1 MAEQQRF
8 DPLMELLKDS
18 PPKNALEFR
27 ATLDAFA
34 LAGNG
39 ALPEIG
45 GSEDDVTLFS
55 AGGVDVTADIHV
67 PKGDGPFPVLVY
79 LHGGGWIMG
88 SPKTHR
94 RLAYRFAEA
103 GYLVVNLHYRLAPEF
118 PFPAAFDDC
127 VRAIRWVTDNIAAYG
142 GDPSRL
148 AVGGDSAGGNLTAA
162 AAAALADDAR
172 VRIKAILLIYAALDF
187 ANMSSEGADLPGGA
201 NLVEMLVDSYIG
213 HDRDA
218 LVEDWRVSPIHA
230 AERLPPAHI
239 ACGTADGLLTDAK
252 ALVARLAAARIPYE
266 LATYE
271 GMPHGFSQMEEMFP
285 DARASID
292 RMIAFLDARLLSR
305 VAHSRTR

>member
-1 MAEQQRF
+1 MAQRV
-8 DPLMELLKDS
+8 DPLMELLKEN
-18 PPKNALEFR
+18 PPQDALEFR
-27 ATLDAFA
+27 AILDALA

-39 ALPEIG
+39 VLPEIG

-55 AGGVDVTADIHV
+55 AGGVDVTADIHL
-67 PKGDGPFPVLVY
+67 PEGKGPFPVLVY
-79 LHGGGWIMG
+79 LHGGGWVMG

-94 RLAYRFAEA
+94 RLAFRFAEA

-127 VRAIRWVTDNIAAYG
+127 VRAIRWVTDNIASYG

-187 ANMSSEGADLPGGA
+187 ANMTAEGADALSGA
-201 NLVEMLVDSYIG
+201 LVEMLVDSYIG

-218 LVEDWRVSPIHA
+218 LVKDWRVSPILA
-230 AERLPPAHI
+230 AKRLPPAHI
-239 ACGTADGLLTDAK
+239 ACGTADELIADAH
-252 ALVARLAAARIPYE
+252 ALVAKLAAAGIPYE
-266 LATYE
+266 LATYDE
-271 GMPHGFSQMEEMFP
+271 MPHGFAQMEEMFP
-285 DARASID
+285 EARVSIA
-292 RMIAFLDARLLSR
+292 RMIDFLDARVGRSDAR
-305 VAHSRTR
+305 